1 MELWKKKM
9 KILENLNEKQQE
21 AVKIKE
27 VPILVIA
34 GAGSGKT
41 KVLTHRIAY
50 LIFQKNINPSNI
62 LAVTFTNKA
71 AQEMKD
77 RIEFINKDISD
88 RNMMKGIW
96 MGTFHSICARI
107 LRREID
113 ILGYDKNFVIYDK
126 GDQLGMIRRC
136 IKTLDLD
143 NKKYSPNVVSSI
155 IDRAKN
161 NLEDPELF
169 EYNSISYFKKIVG
182 KVYKQYQDELFEN
195 NALDFADLILL
206 TVKLFKEKPGILENY
221 QNKFRHILVD
231 EYQDINYA
239 QYQLVKL
246 LSEKYNNL
254 FVVGDPD
261 QSIYKFRG
269 ADLSNIL
276 RFEQDFPYSKV
287 VKLEQNY
294 RSTKVI
300 LEGATNLIKHNR
312 NRKEKELWT
321 DKKGGEKIRC
331 YEAVSAI
338 DEAVF
343 VSQEIMKLNKE
354 EGKTFKDF
362 VILYRTNVQSRSFEE
377 IFNKQGIPF
386 RVVGGLRFYERKEVK
401 DILAYLRFIHDQ
413 KEGVSFLRIINNKKL
428 GIGKITLN
436 KIVELAKKNNLNFHQ
451 ALKKSLNVIK
461 LSVDRKERIK
471 KFTSLI
477 DELNDKRNEMKG
489 SELLV
494 ELIIKINYY
503 KELKKEGEFIAQSK
517 IENIKE
523 LILAIQEFEENN
535 EDKSLTA
542 FLEYVALITDIDL
555 YKGEEDVVTV
565 MTLHSAKGL
574 EFPVV
579 FITGFEEG
587 IFPHSRSLNS
597 DEELEEERRLCYV
610 GMTRAKERIYLTYAW
625 RRNLNGNTLFNS
637 VSRFIS
643 EIPKH
648 LIKKVDIEKG
658 EEIPSLDNKREK
670 IEVAVGDKISHLD
683 WGIGVILNKID
694 TENDIFITVDFK
706 RVGLKKLSMNFA
718 PLEKI

>member
-1 MELWKKKM
+1 M
-9 KILENLNEKQQE
+9 KILDNLNDRQQE
-21 AVKIKE
+21 AVKVKE
-27 VPILVIA
+27 VPTLVIA

-50 LIFQKNINPSNI
+50 LIYQKKINPGNI

-77 RIEFINKDISD
+77 RIEFISKDIS
-88 RNMMKGIW
+88 NGSMMKGLW
-96 MGTFHSICARI
+96 MGTFHSVCARI
-107 LRREID
+107 LRQEID

-126 GDQLGMIRRC
+126 GDQLSMIRRC
-136 IKTLDLD
+136 LKALDLD
-143 NKKYSPNVVSSI
+143 SKKYSPNIISSI
-155 IDRAKN
+155 IDKAKN
-161 NLEDPELF
+161 NLEDVEIF
-169 EYNSISYFKKIVG
+169 EYNALNYFKKIVA
-182 KVYKQYQDELFEN
+182 KVYKQYQEELFEN
-195 NALDFADLILL
+195 NALDFSDLILL
-206 TVKLFKEKPGILENY
+206 TVKLFKEKPEILENY
-221 QNKFRHILVD
+221 QNKFRYILVD
-231 EYQDINYA
+231 EYQDINFA

-246 LSEKYNNL
+246 LSGKYNNL

-276 RFEQDFPYSKV
+276 RFEQDFPHSKV

-300 LEGATNLIKHNR
+300 LEGATNLIKHNV

-331 YEAVSAI
+331 YEAASAL
-338 DEAVF
+338 DEAIF
-343 VSQEIMKLNKE
+343 VSQEIIKLNK
-354 EGKTFKDF
+354 KKDKDFKDF
-362 VILYRTNVQSRSFEE
+362 AILYRTNAQSRSFEE
-377 IFNKQGIPF
+377 VFNKQGIPF

-413 KEGVSFLRIINNKKL
+413 KDRVSFLRIINNTKL
-428 GIGKITLN
+428 GIGKVTLS
-436 KIVELAKKNNLNFHQ
+436 KIEELARKNNINFYQ
-451 ALKKSLNVIK
+451 ALKQYLKVRKI
-461 LSVDRKERIK
+461 SVDREETIK
-471 KFTSLI
+471 KFISLI
-477 DELNDKRNEMKG
+477 DELNEKKKEIKG
-489 SELLV
+489 SELFV
-494 ELIIKINYY
+494 ELIKKISYY
-503 KELKKEGEFIAQSK
+503 EELKKEGEFKAQSK

-523 LILAIQEFEENN
+523 LILAVQEFEENN

-555 YKGEEDVVTV
+555 YKGEKDVVTV

-597 DEELEEERRLCYV
+597 SEELEEERRLCYV
-610 GMTRAKERIYLTYAW
+610 GMTRAKERLYLTYAW

-637 VSRFIS
+637 VSRFFS

-648 LIKKVDIEKG
+648 LKEKAGKEKG
-658 EEIPSLDNKREK
+658 EEIPSLDNRRKK
-670 IEVAVGDKISHLD
+670 IEVTVGDKIRHAD
-683 WGIGVILNKID
+683 WGIGVILNKVD
-694 TENDIFITVDFK
+694 TASDIFITVDFE
-706 RVGLKKLSMNFA
+706 RVGLKKLSVNFA
-718 PLEKI
+718 PLEKV

>member
-1 MELWKKKM
+1 
-9 KILENLNEKQQE
+9 
-21 AVKIKE
+21 
-27 VPILVIA
+27 
-34 GAGSGKT
+34 
-41 KVLTHRIAY
+41 
-50 LIFQKNINPSNI
+50 
-62 LAVTFTNKA
+62 AVTFTNKA
-71 AQEMKD
+71 AQEMKN
-77 RIEFINKDISD
+77 RIELLSKVISN
-88 RNMMKGIW
+88 RNMMKGLW

-107 LRREID
+107 LRQEID

-126 GDQLGMIRRC
+126 GDQLSMIRRC
-136 IKTLDLD
+136 LGTLDLD
-143 NKKYSPNVVSSI
+143 NKKYSPNVISSI

-161 NLEDPELF
+161 NLEDVELF
-169 EYNSISYFKKIVG
+169 EYNAIGYFKKIVAR
-182 KVYKQYQDELFEN
+182 VYQQYQIDLFEN
-195 NALDFADLILL
+195 NALDFGDLILL
-206 TVKLFKEKPGILENY
+206 TVKLFRERPEILEHY
-221 QNKFRHILVD
+221 QNQFRFILVD
-231 EYQDINYA
+231 EYQDINIA

-246 LSEKYNNL
+246 LSNRDHNL

-276 RFEQDFPYSKV
+276 RFEQDFPHSRII
-287 VKLEQNY
+287 KLEQNY

-331 YEAVSAI
+331 FEAASAL
-338 DEAVF
+338 DEALF
-343 VSQEIMKLNKE
+343 VSQEIIKLNKE
-354 EGKTFKDF
+354 EDKAFKNF
-362 VILYRTNVQSRSFEE
+362 AILYRTNAQSRAFEE

-413 KEGVSFLRIINNKKL
+413 KDGVSFLRIINNAKL
-428 GIGKITLN
+428 GIGKITLS
-436 KIVELAKKNNLNFHQ
+436 KIVEFAQKNNLNFHQ
-451 ALKKSLNVIK
+451 ALKQGLRVIK
-461 LSVDRKERIK
+461 ISADRKEAIN

-477 DELNDKRNEMKG
+477 DELNEKKKEIKG
-489 SELLV
+489 SELLI
-494 ELIIKINYY
+494 ELIKKINYY
-503 KELKKEGEFIAQSK
+503 EELKKEGEFKAQSK

-523 LILAIQEFEENN
+523 LILAVQEFEENN

-597 DEELEEERRLCYV
+597 GEELEEERRLCYV
-610 GMTRAKERIYLTYAW
+610 GMTRAKERLYLTYAW

-648 LIKKVDIEKG
+648 LKEEADIEKE
-658 EEIPSLDNKREK
+658 EEIPSLDNRREK
-670 IEVAVGDKISHLD
+670 IEVAVGDKIRHVD
-683 WGIGVILNKID
+683 WGIGTILNKID
-694 TENDIFITVDFK
+694 TENDIFITVDFG
-706 RVGLKKLSMNFA
+706 RVGLKKLSINYA
-718 PLEKI
+718 PLEKL

>member
-1 MELWKKKM
+1 M
-9 KILENLNEKQQE
+9 KILDNLNSRQQE
-21 AVKIKE
+21 AVKVKE
-27 VPILVIA
+27 ASILVIA

-50 LIFQKNINPSNI
+50 LIFQKKIDPGNI

-71 AQEMKD
+71 AQEMKN
-77 RIEFINKDISD
+77 RIEWLSKVSSN
-88 RNMMKGIW
+88 RNMMKGLW

-107 LRREID
+107 LRQEID
-113 ILGYDKNFVIYDK
+113 IQGYDKNFVIYDK
-126 GDQLGMIRRC
+126 SDQLSMIRRC
-136 IKTLDLD
+136 LGTLDLD
-143 NKKYSPNVVSSI
+143 NKKYSPNVISSI

-161 NLEDPELF
+161 NLEDVELF
-169 EYNSISYFKKIVG
+169 ESNAIGYFKKIVAR
-182 KVYKQYQDELFEN
+182 VYQQYQIDLFEN
-195 NALDFADLILL
+195 NAMDFGDLILL
-206 TVKLFKEKPGILENY
+206 TVKLFRERPEILEHY
-221 QNKFRHILVD
+221 QNQFRFILVD
-231 EYQDINYA
+231 EYQDINIA

-246 LSEKYNNL
+246 LSNRDHNL

-276 RFEQDFPYSKV
+276 RFEKDFPHSRV
-287 VKLEQNY
+287 IKLEQNY

-321 DKKGGEKIRC
+321 DKKGGEKIMC
-331 YEAVSAI
+331 FEAASAL
-338 DEAVF
+338 DEALF
-343 VSQEIMKLNKE
+343 VSQEIIKLNKE
-354 EGKTFKDF
+354 EDKAFKNF
-362 VILYRTNVQSRSFEE
+362 VILYRTNAQSRAFEE
-377 IFNKQGIPF
+377 IFNKQGVPF
-386 RVVGGLRFYERKEVK
+386 RIVGGLRFYERKEVK
-401 DILAYLRFIHDQ
+401 DILAYLRFIYDQ
-413 KEGVSFLRIINNKKL
+413 KDGVSFFRIINNAKL
-428 GIGKITLN
+428 GIGKITLS
-436 KIVELAKKNNLNFHQ
+436 KIEKLARKNNLNFHQ
-451 ALKKSLNVIK
+451 ALKQGLRVIK
-461 LSVDRKERIK
+461 ISIDRKEAIK

-477 DELNDKRNEMKG
+477 DELNEKKKEIKG
-489 SELLV
+489 SELLI
-494 ELIIKINYY
+494 ELIKKINYY
-503 KELKKEGEFIAQSK
+503 EELKKEGEFKAQCK

-523 LILAIQEFEENN
+523 LILAVQEFEENN
-535 EDKSLTA
+535 EEKSITA

-574 EFPVV
+574 EFSVV

-597 DEELEEERRLCYV
+597 EEELEEERRLCYV
-610 GMTRAKERIYLTYAW
+610 GMTRAKERLYLTYAW

-648 LIKKVDIEKG
+648 LKEEADIEKG
-658 EEIPSLDNKREK
+658 EEVPSLDNRREK
-670 IEVAVGDKISHLD
+670 IEVAVGDKIRHVD
-683 WGIGVILNKID
+683 WGIGTILNKID
-694 TENDIFITVDFK
+694 TENDIFITVDFE
-706 RVGLKKLSMNFA
+706 RVGLKKLSVNFA

>member
-1 MELWKKKM
+1 M
-9 KILENLNEKQQE
+9 KILENLNERQQE
-21 AVKIKE
+21 AVKVNE
-27 VPILVIA
+27 APILVIA

-50 LIFQKNINPSNI
+50 LIFQKKINSSNV

-77 RIEFINKDISD
+77 RIEFISKDISN
-88 RNMMKGIW
+88 RKIMKGLW

-107 LRREID
+107 LRQEID

-126 GDQLGMIRRC
+126 GDQLSMIRGC

-143 NKKYSPNVVSSI
+143 NKKYSPNIISSI
-155 IDRAKN
+155 IDKAKN
-161 NLEDPELF
+161 NLEDVEIF
-169 EYNSISYFKKIVG
+169 EYNALNYYKKIVA
-182 KVYKQYQDELFEN
+182 KVYTQYQEELFEN
-195 NALDFADLILL
+195 NALDFNDLILL
-206 TVKLFKEKPGILENY
+206 TVKLFKENPEILENY
-221 QNKFRHILVD
+221 QNKFRYILVD
-231 EYQDINYA
+231 EYQDINFA

-269 ADLSNIL
+269 ADLNNIL
-276 RFEQDFPYSKV
+276 RFEQDFPHSKV
-287 VKLEQNY
+287 IKLEQNY

-300 LEGATNLIKHNR
+300 LEGASNLIKHNK

-321 DKKGGEKIRC
+321 NKKGGQKIRC
-331 YEAVSAI
+331 YEAASAL
-338 DEAVF
+338 DEAIF
-343 VSQEIMKLNKE
+343 VSQEITKLNKE
-354 EGKTFKDF
+354 DSKTFKDF
-362 VILYRTNVQSRSFEE
+362 AILYRTNAQSRSFEE

-413 KEGVSFLRIINNKKL
+413 KDGVSFLRIINNAKL
-428 GIGKITLN
+428 GIGKITLS
-436 KIVELAKKNNLNFHQ
+436 KIEELARKNNLNFHL
-451 ALKKSLNVIK
+451 ALKQGLRVIK
-461 LSVDRKERIK
+461 ISRDRKEAIN
-471 KFTSLI
+471 KFSSLI
-477 DELNDKRNEMKG
+477 DELNEKKKEIKG
-489 SELLV
+489 SELLI
-494 ELIIKINYY
+494 ELIRKINYY
-503 KELKKEGEFIAQSK
+503 EELKKEGEFKAQSK

-523 LILAIQEFEENN
+523 LILAVQEFEVNN

-555 YKGEEDVVTV
+555 YKGEEDVITV

-597 DEELEEERRLCYV
+597 GEELEEERRLCYV
-610 GMTRAKERIYLTYAW
+610 GMTRAKERLYLTYAW
-625 RRNLNGNTLFNS
+625 RRNLNGNTLFNT

-648 LIKKVDIEKG
+648 LKEKADIEKG
-658 EEIPSLDNKREK
+658 EEISSLDNRREN
-670 IEVAVGDKISHLD
+670 IVVVVGDKIRHVD
-683 WGIGVILNKID
+683 WGIGTILSKID
-694 TENDIFITVDFK
+694 TENDIFITVDFE
-706 RVGLKKLSMNFA
+706 RVGLKKLSVNFA
-718 PLEKI
+718 PLEKL

>member
-1 MELWKKKM
+1 M
-9 KILENLNEKQQE
+9 KILENLNERQRE
-21 AVKIKE
+21 AVKIE
-27 VPILVIA
+27 EAPILVIA

-50 LIFQKNINPSNI
+50 LIFQKKINPSNI

-77 RIEFINKDISD
+77 RIEFISKDISN
-88 RNMMKGIW
+88 RKIMKGLW

-126 GDQLGMIRRC
+126 GDQLSMIRRC
-136 IKTLDLD
+136 IRALDLD
-143 NKKYSPNVVSSI
+143 SKKYSPNIISSI
-155 IDRAKN
+155 IDKAKN
-161 NLEDPELF
+161 NLEDAELF
-169 EYNSISYFKKIVG
+169 EYNAMNYFKKIVA
-182 KVYKQYQDELFEN
+182 KVYTQYQEELFEN
-195 NALDFADLILL
+195 NALDFNDLILL
-206 TVKLFKEKPGILENY
+206 TVKLFKERPKILENY
-221 QNKFRHILVD
+221 QNKFRYILVD
-231 EYQDINYA
+231 EYQDINFA

-246 LSEKYNNL
+246 LSGKYNNL

-269 ADLSNIL
+269 ADLNNIL
-276 RFEQDFPYSKV
+276 RFEHDFPHSKV
-287 VKLEQNY
+287 IKLEQNY

-300 LEGATNLIKHNR
+300 LEGASNLIKHNR

-321 DKKGGEKIRC
+321 DKSGGEKIRC
-331 YEAVSAI
+331 YEAASAL
-338 DEAVF
+338 DEAIF

-354 EGKTFKDF
+354 ESKTFKDF
-362 VILYRTNVQSRSFEE
+362 AILYRTNAQSRSFEE

-413 KEGVSFLRIINNKKL
+413 KDGISFLRIINNTKL
-428 GIGKITLN
+428 GIGKITLS
-436 KIVELAKKNNLNFHQ
+436 KIEELARKNNLNFHL
-451 ALKKSLNVIK
+451 ALKQGVRVIK
-461 LSVDRKERIK
+461 ISGDRKEAIN

-477 DELNDKRNEMKG
+477 DELNEKKKEIKG
-489 SELLV
+489 SELLI
-494 ELIIKINYY
+494 EIIRKINYY
-503 KELKKEGEFIAQSK
+503 DELKKEGEFKAQSK

-523 LILAIQEFEENN
+523 LILAVQEFEANN

-555 YKGEEDVVTV
+555 YRGEDDVVTV

-574 EFPVV
+574 EFPIV

-597 DEELEEERRLCYV
+597 GEELEEERRLCYV
-610 GMTRAKERIYLTYAW
+610 GMTRAKERLYLTYAW

-637 VSRFIS
+637 VSQFIS

-648 LIKKVDIEKG
+648 LKEKADIEKG
-658 EEIPSLDNKREK
+658 EEIPSLDNRREK
-670 IEVAVGDKISHLD
+670 IEVAVGDKIRHVD

-694 TENDIFITVDFK
+694 TENDIFITVDFEK
-706 RVGLKKLSMNFA
+706 VGLKKLSINYA
-718 PLEKI
+718 PLEKM

>member
-1 MELWKKKM
+1 M
-9 KILENLNEKQQE
+9 KILDNLNSRQQE
-21 AVKIKE
+21 AVKVKE
-27 VPILVIA
+27 ASILVIA

-50 LIFQKNINPSNI
+50 LIFQKKINPGNI

-77 RIEFINKDISD
+77 RIEFISKDISN
-88 RNMMKGIW
+88 RNMMKGLW

-107 LRREID
+107 LRQEID

-126 GDQLGMIRRC
+126 GDQLSMIRRC
-136 IKTLDLD
+136 LKALDLD
-143 NKKYSPNVVSSI
+143 NKKYSPNIISSI
-155 IDRAKN
+155 IDKAKN
-161 NLEDPELF
+161 NLEDVEIF
-169 EYNSISYFKKIVG
+169 EYNALNYYKKIVAR
-182 KVYKQYQDELFEN
+182 VYTQYQEELFEN
-195 NALDFADLILL
+195 NALDFNDLILL
-206 TVKLFKEKPGILENY
+206 TVKLFKERPEILENY
-221 QNKFRHILVD
+221 QNKFRYILVD
-231 EYQDINYA
+231 EYQDINFA

-276 RFEQDFPYSKV
+276 RFEQDFPQSRV
-287 VKLEQNY
+287 IKLEQNY

-331 YEAVSAI
+331 YEAVSAL

-343 VSQEIMKLNKE
+343 VSQEIIKLNKE
-354 EGKTFKDF
+354 KGKAFKDF
-362 VILYRTNVQSRSFEE
+362 AILYRTNAQSRAFEE
-377 IFNKQGIPF
+377 VFNKQGIPF

-413 KEGVSFLRIINNKKL
+413 KDGVSFLRIINNAKL
-428 GIGKITLN
+428 GIGKITLS
-436 KIVELAKKNNLNFHQ
+436 KIEELARKNNLNFHQ
-451 ALKKSLNVIK
+451 ALKQGLRVIK
-461 LSVDRKERIK
+461 ISADRKEAIN

-477 DELNDKRNEMKG
+477 DELNKKKKEIKG
-489 SELLV
+489 SELLI
-494 ELIIKINYY
+494 ELIKKINYY
-503 KELKKEGEFIAQSK
+503 EELKKEGEFKAQSK

-523 LILAIQEFEENN
+523 LILAVQEFEENN

-597 DEELEEERRLCYV
+597 GEELEEERRLCYV
-610 GMTRAKERIYLTYAW
+610 GMTRAKEWLYLTYAW

-648 LIKKVDIEKG
+648 LKEKADIEKG
-658 EEIPSLDNKREK
+658 EEIPSLDNRREK
-670 IEVAVGDKISHLD
+670 IEVAVGDKIRHVD

-694 TENDIFITVDFK
+694 TENDIFITVDFE

-718 PLEKI
+718 PLEKV

>member
-1 MELWKKKM
+1 M
-9 KILENLNEKQQE
+9 KILDNLNPRQQE
-21 AVKIKE
+21 AVKVKE
-27 VPILVIA
+27 APILVIA

-50 LIFQKNINPSNI
+50 LIFQKKKNPRNI

-77 RIEFINKDISD
+77 RIEFISKDISN
-88 RNMMKGIW
+88 RNMMKGLW

-107 LRREID
+107 LRQEID

-126 GDQLGMIRRC
+126 GDQLSMIRRC
-136 IKTLDLD
+136 LQALDLD
-143 NKKYSPNVVSSI
+143 SKKYSPNIISSI
-155 IDRAKN
+155 MDKAKN
-161 NLEDPELF
+161 NLKDVEIF
-169 EYNSISYFKKIVG
+169 EYNALNYYKKIVAR
-182 KVYKQYQDELFEN
+182 VYKHYQEELFEN
-195 NALDFADLILL
+195 NALDFSDLILL
-206 TVKLFKEKPGILENY
+206 TVKLFKEEPEILENY
-221 QNKFRHILVD
+221 QRKFKYTLVD
-231 EYQDINYA
+231 EYQDINFA

-246 LSEKYNNL
+246 LSGKYNNL

-276 RFEQDFPYSKV
+276 RFEQDFPNSRII
-287 VKLEQNY
+287 KLEQNY

-331 YEAVSAI
+331 YEAVSAL

-343 VSQEIMKLNKE
+343 SSQEIIRLNKK
-354 EGKTFKDF
+354 EGKAFKDF
-362 VILYRTNVQSRSFEE
+362 AILYRTNAQSRAFEE
-377 IFNKQGIPF
+377 VFSKQGIPF
-386 RVVGGLRFYERKEVK
+386 RVIGGLRFYERKEVK

-413 KEGVSFLRIINNKKL
+413 KDGVSFLRIINNIKL
-428 GIGKITLN
+428 GIGKITLS
-436 KIVELAKKNNLNFHQ
+436 KIEELARKNNLNFHQ
-451 ALKKSLNVIK
+451 ALKQGLRTIK
-461 LSVDRKERIK
+461 ISADRKEAIN

-477 DELNDKRNEMKG
+477 DELNEKKKETKG
-489 SELLV
+489 SELLI
-494 ELIIKINYY
+494 ELIGKINYY
-503 KELKKEGEFIAQSK
+503 KELKKEEEFKAQGK

-523 LILAIQEFEENN
+523 LILAVQEFEENN

-555 YKGEEDVVTV
+555 YKREEDVVTV

-597 DEELEEERRLCYV
+597 GEELEEERRLCYV
-610 GMTRAKERIYLTYAW
+610 GMTRAKERLYLTYAW

-648 LIKKVDIEKG
+648 LKEKADIEKG
-658 EEIPSLDNKREK
+658 EEIPSLDNRREK
-670 IEVAVGDKISHLD
+670 IEVAVGDKIRHVD

-694 TENDIFITVDFK
+694 TENDIFITVDFES
-706 RVGLKKLSMNFA
+706 VGLKKLSVNFA
-718 PLEKI
+718 PLEKV

>member
-1 MELWKKKM
+1 M
-9 KILENLNEKQQE
+9 KILDNLNSRQQE
-21 AVKIKE
+21 AVKVKE
-27 VPILVIA
+27 ASILVIA

-50 LIFQKNINPSNI
+50 LIFQKKINPRNI

-77 RIEFINKDISD
+77 RIEFISKDISN
-88 RNMMKGIW
+88 RKIMEGLW

-107 LRREID
+107 LRQEID

-126 GDQLGMIRRC
+126 GDQLSMIRRC
-136 IKTLDLD
+136 LKTLDLD
-143 NKKYSPNVVSSI
+143 SKKYSPNIISSI
-155 IDRAKN
+155 IDKAKN
-161 NLEDPELF
+161 NLEDVEIF
-169 EYNSISYFKKIVG
+169 EYNALNYYKKIVAR
-182 KVYKQYQDELFEN
+182 VYKQYQEELFEN
-195 NALDFADLILL
+195 NALDFSDLILL
-206 TVKLFKEKPGILENY
+206 TVKLFKEKPEILENY
-221 QNKFRHILVD
+221 QNKFKYTLVD
-231 EYQDINYA
+231 EYQDINFA

-246 LSEKYNNL
+246 LSGKYNNL

-276 RFEQDFPYSKV
+276 RFEQDFPHSRV
-287 VKLEQNY
+287 IKLEQNY

-312 NRKEKELWT
+312 NRKKKELWT

-331 YEAVSAI
+331 YEAVSAL

-343 VSQEIMKLNKE
+343 VSQEIIKLNKE
-354 EGKTFKDF
+354 KDKAFKDF
-362 VILYRTNVQSRSFEE
+362 AILYRTNAQSRAFEE
-377 IFNKQGIPF
+377 VFSKQDIPF

-413 KEGVSFLRIINNKKL
+413 KDGISFLRIINNAKL
-428 GIGKITLN
+428 GIGKITLS
-436 KIVELAKKNNLNFHQ
+436 KIEELARKSNLNFHQ
-451 ALKKSLNVIK
+451 ALKQGLRAIK
-461 LSVDRKERIK
+461 ISADRKEAIN

-477 DELNDKRNEMKG
+477 DKLNEKKKEIKG

-494 ELIIKINYY
+494 ELIKEINYY
-503 KELKKEGEFIAQSK
+503 EELKKEGEFKAQSK

-523 LILAIQEFEENN
+523 LILAVQEFEENN

-597 DEELEEERRLCYV
+597 GEELEEERRLCYV
-610 GMTRAKERIYLTYAW
+610 GITRAKERLYLTYAW

-648 LIKKVDIEKG
+648 LKEKADIEKG
-658 EEIPSLDNKREK
+658 EEIPSLDNRRKK
-670 IEVAVGDKISHLD
+670 IEVAVGDKIRHVD

-706 RVGLKKLSMNFA
+706 RVGLKKLSINFA

>member
-1 MELWKKKM
+1 M
-9 KILENLNEKQQE
+9 KILENLNERQQE
-21 AVKIKE
+21 AVEIKE
-27 VPILVIA
+27 APILVIA

-50 LIFQKNINPSNI
+50 LIFQKKINPSNI

-71 AQEMKD
+71 AQEMKE
-77 RIEFINKDISD
+77 RIELISNDIS
-88 RNMMKGIW
+88 NGNIINGLW
-96 MGTFHSICARI
+96 MGTFHSICARV
-107 LRREID
+107 LRREIN
-113 ILGYDKNFVIYDK
+113 ILGYDKNYIIYDK
-126 GDQLGMIRRC
+126 GDQLSMIRRC
-136 IKTLDLD
+136 LKTLELD
-143 NKKYSPNVVSSI
+143 SKKYSPNLISSM

-161 NLEDPELF
+161 NLEDVELF
-169 EYNSISYFKKIVG
+169 EFNAVGYFKKIVLR
-182 KVYKQYQDELFEN
+182 VYQHYQKELFEN
-195 NALDFADLILL
+195 NALDFNDLILL
-206 TVKLFKEKPGILENY
+206 TVKIFKENPEILENY

-231 EYQDINYA
+231 EYQDINFA

-276 RFEQDFPYSKV
+276 RFEQDFPHSKV

-300 LEGATNLIKHNR
+300 LEGAINLIKHNKD
-312 NRKEKELWT
+312 RKEKELWT
-321 DKKGGEKIRC
+321 DKKSGEKIRC
-331 YEAVSAI
+331 YEAVSAL

-343 VSQEIMKLNKE
+343 VCQEIMKLNKE
-354 EGKTFKDF
+354 EDKTFKDF
-362 VILYRTNVQSRSFEE
+362 AILYRTNAQSRSFEE
-377 IFNKQGIPF
+377 VFNKQGIPF

-401 DILAYLRFIHDQ
+401 DILAYLRYIHDQ
-413 KEGVSFLRIINNKKL
+413 KDGVSFLRIINNTKL
-428 GIGKITLN
+428 GIGRITLG
-436 KIVELAKKNNLNFHQ
+436 KIVELAKKDNLNFHQ
-451 ALKKSLNVIK
+451 ALKDGLKVIK
-461 LSVDRKERIK
+461 ISAGRKDAIK
-471 KFTSLI
+471 NFTSMI
-477 DELNDKRNEMKG
+477 DELNEKKKEIKG

-494 ELIIKINYY
+494 ELIKKINYY
-503 KELKKEGEFIAQSK
+503 DDLKKEGEFKRQSK

-555 YKGEEDVVTV
+555 YKGEKDVVTV

-587 IFPHSRSLNS
+587 IFPHSRSINNG
-597 DEELEEERRLCYV
+597 EELEEERRLCYV
-610 GMTRAKERIYLTYAW
+610 GMTRAKERLYLTYAW
-625 RRNLNGNTLFNS
+625 RRNLNGNTLFNT

-648 LIKKVDIEKG
+648 LKEKADIEKG
-658 EEIPSLDNKREK
+658 KAISSLDNKMKK
-670 IEVAVGDKISHLD
+670 IEVIVGDKIKHTD

-694 TENDIFITVDFK
+694 TENDIFITVDFE
-706 RVGLKKLSMNFA
+706 RVGLKKLSVNFA
-718 PLEKI
+718 PLEKV

>member
-1 MELWKKKM
+1 M
-9 KILENLNEKQQE
+9 KILDNLNSRQQE
-21 AVKIKE
+21 AVKVKE
-27 VPILVIA
+27 ASILVIA

-50 LIFQKNINPSNI
+50 LIFQKKIDAGNI

-71 AQEMKD
+71 AQEMKN
-77 RIEFINKDISD
+77 RIELLSKVISN
-88 RNMMKGIW
+88 RNMMKGLW

-107 LRREID
+107 LRQEID

-126 GDQLGMIRRC
+126 GDQLSMIRRC
-136 IKTLDLD
+136 LGTLDLD
-143 NKKYSPNVVSSI
+143 NKKYSPNVISSI

-161 NLEDPELF
+161 NLEDVELF
-169 EYNSISYFKKIVG
+169 EYNAIGYFKKIVAR
-182 KVYKQYQDELFEN
+182 VYQQYQIDLFEN
-195 NALDFADLILL
+195 NALDFGDLILL
-206 TVKLFKEKPGILENY
+206 TVKLFRERPEILEHY
-221 QNKFRHILVD
+221 QNQFRFILVD
-231 EYQDINYA
+231 EYQDINIA

-246 LSEKYNNL
+246 LSNRDHNL

-276 RFEQDFPYSKV
+276 RFEQDFPHSRII
-287 VKLEQNY
+287 KLEQNY

-331 YEAVSAI
+331 FEAASAL
-338 DEAVF
+338 DEALF
-343 VSQEIMKLNKE
+343 VSQEIIKLNKE
-354 EGKTFKDF
+354 EDKAFKNF
-362 VILYRTNVQSRSFEE
+362 AILYRTNAQSRAFEE

-413 KEGVSFLRIINNKKL
+413 KDGVSFLRIINNAKL
-428 GIGKITLN
+428 GIGKITLS
-436 KIVELAKKNNLNFHQ
+436 KIVEFAQKNNLNFHQ
-451 ALKKSLNVIK
+451 ALKQGLRVIK
-461 LSVDRKERIK
+461 ISADRKEAIN

-477 DELNDKRNEMKG
+477 DELNEKKKEIKG
-489 SELLV
+489 SELLI
-494 ELIIKINYY
+494 ELIKKINYY
-503 KELKKEGEFIAQSK
+503 EELKKEGEFKAQSK

-523 LILAIQEFEENN
+523 LILAVQEFEENN

-597 DEELEEERRLCYV
+597 GEELEEERRLCYV
-610 GMTRAKERIYLTYAW
+610 GMTRAKERLYLTYAW

-648 LIKKVDIEKG
+648 LKEEADIEKE
-658 EEIPSLDNKREK
+658 EEIPSLDNRREK
-670 IEVAVGDKISHLD
+670 IEVAVGDKIRHVD
-683 WGIGVILNKID
+683 WGIGTILNKID
-694 TENDIFITVDFK
+694 TENDIFITVDFG
-706 RVGLKKLSMNFA
+706 RVGLKKLSINYA
-718 PLEKI
+718 PLEKL

>member
-1 MELWKKKM
+1 M
-9 KILENLNEKQQE
+9 KILDNLNSRQQE
-21 AVKIKE
+21 AVKVKE
-27 VPILVIA
+27 ASILVIA

-50 LIFQKNINPSNI
+50 LIFQKKINPRNI

-77 RIEFINKDISD
+77 RIEFISKDISN
-88 RNMMKGIW
+88 RKIMEGLW

-107 LRREID
+107 LRHEID

-126 GDQLGMIRRC
+126 GDQLSMIRRC
-136 IKTLDLD
+136 LKTLDLD
-143 NKKYSPNVVSSI
+143 SKKYSPNIISSI
-155 IDRAKN
+155 IDKAKN
-161 NLEDPELF
+161 NLEDVEKF
-169 EYNSISYFKKIVG
+169 EYNALNFYKKIVAR
-182 KVYKQYQDELFEN
+182 VYKQYQEELFEN
-195 NALDFADLILL
+195 NALDFSDLILL
-206 TVKLFKEKPGILENY
+206 TVKLFKEKPEILENY
-221 QNKFRHILVD
+221 QSKFKYTLVD
-231 EYQDINYA
+231 EYQDINFA

-246 LSEKYNNL
+246 LSGKYNNL

-276 RFEQDFPYSKV
+276 RFEQDFPHSRV
-287 VKLEQNY
+287 IKLEQNY

-300 LEGATNLIKHNR
+300 LEGAANLIKHNR

-321 DKKGGEKIRC
+321 DKKSGEKIRC
-331 YEAVSAI
+331 YEAVSAL

-343 VSQEIMKLNKE
+343 VSQEIIKLNMEKD
-354 EGKTFKDF
+354 KAFKNF
-362 VILYRTNVQSRSFEE
+362 AILYRTNAQSRAFEE
-377 IFNKQGIPF
+377 VFSKRGIPF

-401 DILAYLRFIHDQ
+401 DILASLRFIHDQ
-413 KEGVSFLRIINNKKL
+413 KDAISFLRIINNAKL
-428 GIGKITLN
+428 GIGKITLS
-436 KIVELAKKNNLNFHQ
+436 KIEELARKNNLNFHQ
-451 ALKKSLNVIK
+451 ALKQGLRAIK
-461 LSVDRKERIK
+461 ISADRKEAIN

-477 DELNDKRNEMKG
+477 DKLNEKKKEIKG

-494 ELIIKINYY
+494 ELIKEINYY
-503 KELKKEGEFIAQSK
+503 EELKKEGEFKAQSK

-523 LILAIQEFEENN
+523 LILAVQEFEENN

-574 EFPVV
+574 EFPGV

-597 DEELEEERRLCYV
+597 GEELEEERRLCYV
-610 GMTRAKERIYLTYAW
+610 GMTRAKERLYLTYAW

-648 LIKKVDIEKG
+648 LKEKADIEKG
-658 EEIPSLDNKREK
+658 EEIPSLDNRRKK
-670 IEVAVGDKISHLD
+670 IEVAVGDKIRQVD

-706 RVGLKKLSMNFA
+706 RVGLKKLSINFA

>member
-1 MELWKKKM
+1 M
-9 KILENLNEKQQE
+9 KILETLNEKQQE

-27 VPILVIA
+27 AQILVIA

-50 LIFQKNINPSNI
+50 LIFQKNINPNNI

-88 RNMMKGIW
+88 RNIMKGLW

-107 LRREID
+107 LRQEID
-113 ILGYDKNFVIYDK
+113 VLGYDNNFVIYDK
-126 GDQLGMIRRC
+126 GDQLSMIRRC
-136 IKTLDLD
+136 IKDLELDS
-143 NKKYSPNVVSSI
+143 KRYSPNIISSI

-169 EYNSISYFKKIVG
+169 EHNAINYFNKIVG
-182 KVYKQYQDELFEN
+182 KVYRQYQEELHEN
-195 NALDFADLILL
+195 NALDFNDLILL
-206 TVKLFKEKPGILENY
+206 TVKLFLEKPGILENY

-239 QYQLVKL
+239 QYQLIKL
-246 LSEKYNNL
+246 LSGKNNNL

-269 ADLSNIL
+269 ADLNNIL
-276 RFEQDFPYSKV
+276 RFEQDFPHSKV

-321 DKKGGEKIRC
+321 DKQGGEKIRC
-331 YEAVSAI
+331 YEAASAI

-362 VILYRTNVQSRSFEE
+362 AILYRTNAQSRSFEE
-377 IFNKQGIPF
+377 IFNKLGIPF

-413 KEGVSFLRIINNKKL
+413 KDGVSFLRIINNTKL

-436 KIVELAKKNNLNFHQ
+436 KIVGLAKENNLNFHQ
-451 ALKKSLNVIK
+451 ALNKSLKIIK
-461 LSVDRKERIK
+461 ISEERKERIK
-471 KFTSLI
+471 KFTSLV
-477 DELNDKRNEMKG
+477 DEFNSKKDKMKG
-489 SELLV
+489 SGLLI
-494 ELIIKINYY
+494 ELIKKINYY
-503 KELKKEGEFIAQSK
+503 EELKKEEEFKAQSK

-523 LILAIQEFEENN
+523 LILAVQEFEENN
-535 EDKSLTA
+535 EERSLTA

-574 EFPVV
+574 EFPIV

-587 IFPHSRSLNS
+587 IFPHSRALNS
-597 DEELEEERRLCYV
+597 EEELEEERRLCYV

-648 LIKKVDIEKG
+648 LIKKADMEKD
-658 EEIPSLDNKREK
+658 EEIPSLNGRKEK
-670 IEVAVGDKISHLD
+670 IEIAVGCKIRHLD
-683 WGIGVILNKID
+683 WGIGVILNKVD

-706 RVGLKKLSMNFA
+706 KVGLKKLSVNFA
-718 PLEKI
+718 PLERV

>member
-1 MELWKKKM
+1 M
-9 KILENLNEKQQE
+9 KILDNLNSRQQE
-21 AVKIKE
+21 AVKVKE
-27 VPILVIA
+27 ASILVIA

-41 KVLTHRIAY
+41 KVLTHRITH
-50 LIFQKNINPSNI
+50 LIFKKKINPGNI

-71 AQEMKD
+71 AQEMKN
-77 RIEFINKDISD
+77 RIEFISKDISSSKI
-88 RNMMKGIW
+88 MKGLW

-107 LRREID
+107 LRQEID
-113 ILGYDKNFVIYDK
+113 VLGYDKNYVIYDK
-126 GDQLGMIRRC
+126 SDQLSMIRRC
-136 IKTLDLD
+136 LKALDLD
-143 NKKYSPNVVSSI
+143 SKKYSPNIISSI
-155 IDRAKN
+155 IDKAKN
-161 NLEDPELF
+161 NLEDVEIF
-169 EYNSISYFKKIVG
+169 EYNALNYYKKIVAR
-182 KVYKQYQDELFEN
+182 VYKQYQEELFEN
-195 NALDFADLILL
+195 NALDFSDLILL
-206 TVKLFKEKPGILENY
+206 TVKLFKEKTEILENY
-221 QNKFRHILVD
+221 QNKFKYILVD
-231 EYQDINYA
+231 EYQDINFA

-246 LSEKYNNL
+246 LSGKYNNL

-276 RFEQDFPYSKV
+276 KFEQDFPHSRV
-287 VKLEQNY
+287 IKLEQNY

-300 LEGATNLIKHNR
+300 LEGAANLIKHNR

-331 YEAVSAI
+331 YEAVSAL

-343 VSQEIMKLNKE
+343 VSQEIIKLNKE
-354 EGKTFKDF
+354 KDKTFKDF
-362 VILYRTNVQSRSFEE
+362 AILYRTNAQSRAFEE
-377 IFNKQGIPF
+377 IFSKQDIPF

-413 KEGVSFLRIINNKKL
+413 KDGVSFLRIINNAKL
-428 GIGKITLN
+428 GIGKITLSR
-436 KIVELAKKNNLNFHQ
+436 IEELARKNNLNFHQ
-451 ALKKSLNVIK
+451 SLKQGLRVIK
-461 LSVDRKERIK
+461 ISADRKEAIN

-477 DELNDKRNEMKG
+477 DEFNEKKKEIKG
-489 SELLV
+489 SELLI
-494 ELIIKINYY
+494 ELIRKINYY
-503 KELKKEGEFIAQSK
+503 EELKKEGEFKAQSK

-523 LILAIQEFEENN
+523 LILGVQEFEENN
-535 EDKSLTA
+535 EDKSLTT

-597 DEELEEERRLCYV
+597 GEELEEERRLCYV
-610 GMTRAKERIYLTYAW
+610 GMTRAKERLYLTYAW

-643 EIPKH
+643 EIPEH
-648 LIKKVDIEKG
+648 LKEKVDIEKG
-658 EEIPSLDNKREK
+658 EEVPLLDNRREK
-670 IEVAVGDKISHLD
+670 IEVAVGDKIRHVD
-683 WGIGVILNKID
+683 WGIGVILNKVD
-694 TENDIFITVDFK
+694 TGNDIFITVDFE
-706 RVGLKKLSMNFA
+706 RVGLKKLSVNFA
-718 PLEKI
+718 PLEKV

>member
-1 MELWKKKM
+1 M
-9 KILENLNEKQQE
+9 KILDNLNSRQQE
-21 AVKIKE
+21 AVKVKE
-27 VPILVIA
+27 ASILVIA

-50 LIFQKNINPSNI
+50 LIFQKKIDPGNI

-71 AQEMKD
+71 AQEMKN
-77 RIEFINKDISD
+77 RIEWLSKVSPN
-88 RNMMKGIW
+88 RNMMKGLW

-107 LRREID
+107 LRQEID

-126 GDQLGMIRRC
+126 SDQLSMIRRC
-136 IKTLDLD
+136 LGTLDLD
-143 NKKYSPNVVSSI
+143 NKKYSPNVISSI

-161 NLEDPELF
+161 NLEDVELF
-169 EYNSISYFKKIVG
+169 EYNAIGYFKKIVAR
-182 KVYKQYQDELFEN
+182 VYQQYQIDLFEN
-195 NALDFADLILL
+195 NAMDFGDLILL
-206 TVKLFKEKPGILENY
+206 TVKLFRERPEILEHY
-221 QNKFRHILVD
+221 QNQFRFILVD
-231 EYQDINYA
+231 EYQDINIA
-239 QYQLVKL
+239 QYQLIKL
-246 LSEKYNNL
+246 LSGRDHNL

-276 RFEQDFPYSKV
+276 RFEQDFPHSRV
-287 VKLEQNY
+287 IKLEQNY

-321 DKKGGEKIRC
+321 DKKGGEKIMC
-331 YEAVSAI
+331 FEAASAL
-338 DEAVF
+338 DEALF
-343 VSQEIMKLNKE
+343 VSQEIIKLNKE
-354 EGKTFKDF
+354 ENKAFNNF
-362 VILYRTNVQSRSFEE
+362 AILYRTNAQSRAFEE
-377 IFNKQGIPF
+377 IFNKQEVPF
-386 RVVGGLRFYERKEVK
+386 KIVGGLRFYERKEVK
-401 DILAYLRFIHDQ
+401 DILAYLRFIYDQ
-413 KEGVSFLRIINNKKL
+413 KDGVSFLRIINNAKL
-428 GIGKITLN
+428 GIGKITLS
-436 KIVELAKKNNLNFHQ
+436 KIEELARKNNLNFYH
-451 ALKKSLNVIK
+451 ALKQGLRVIK
-461 LSVDRKERIK
+461 ISADRKEAIK

-477 DELNDKRNEMKG
+477 DEFNEKKKEIKG
-489 SELLV
+489 SELLI
-494 ELIIKINYY
+494 ELIKKINYY
-503 KELKKEGEFIAQSK
+503 EELKKEGEFKAQSK

-523 LILAIQEFEENN
+523 LILAVQEFEENN
-535 EDKSLTA
+535 EDKSITA

-597 DEELEEERRLCYV
+597 EEELEEERRLCYV
-610 GMTRAKERIYLTYAW
+610 GMTRAKERLYLTYAW

-648 LIKKVDIEKG
+648 LKEKADIEKG
-658 EEIPSLDNKREK
+658 EEIPSLDNRREK
-670 IEVAVGDKISHLD
+670 IEVAVGDKIRHVD
-683 WGIGVILNKID
+683 WGIGTILNKID
-694 TENDIFITVDFK
+694 TENDIFITVDFE
-706 RVGLKKLSMNFA
+706 RVGLKKLSVNFA

>member
-1 MELWKKKM
+1 M
-9 KILENLNEKQQE
+9 KILDNLNSRQQE
-21 AVKIKE
+21 AVKVKE
-27 VPILVIA
+27 APILVIA

-50 LIFQKNINPSNI
+50 LIYHKKVNPSNI

-77 RIEFINKDISD
+77 RVKFLSKDISD
-88 RNMMKGIW
+88 SRMIKGLW
-96 MGTFHSICARI
+96 MGTFHAICARI
-107 LRREID
+107 LRLEIET
-113 ILGYDKNFVIYDK
+113 LGYDKNFVIYDK
-126 GDQLGMIRRC
+126 ADQLSLIRKC
-136 IKTLDLD
+136 INVLDLD
-143 NKKYSPNVVSSI
+143 NKRYSPNVISSI

-161 NLEDPELF
+161 NLEDIELF
-169 EYNSISYFKKIVG
+169 EYNAQNYFKKIV
-182 KVYKQYQDELFEN
+182 VRIYQQYQKELLEN
-195 NALDFADLILL
+195 NALDFGDLILL
-206 TVKLFKEKPGILENY
+206 TVKIFRERPEILERY
-221 QNKFRHILVD
+221 QDKFRYILVD
-231 EYQDINYA
+231 EYQDINLA

-246 LSEKYNNL
+246 LSDKYHNL

-276 RFEQDFPYSKV
+276 RFEEDFPRSKV
-287 VKLEQNY
+287 IKLEQNY

-321 DKKGGEKIRC
+321 DKKSGEKIRC
-331 YEAVSAI
+331 FEAVSAL

-343 VSQEIMKLNKE
+343 VSQEIIKLNTE
-354 EGKTFKDF
+354 EGKDFKDF
-362 VILYRTNVQSRSFEE
+362 AILYRTNAQSRSFEE

-386 RVVGGLRFYERKEVK
+386 KVVGGLRFYERKEVK

-413 KEGVSFLRIINNKKL
+413 KDWISFLRITNNAKL
-428 GIGKITLN
+428 GIGKITLS
-436 KIVELAKKNNLNFHQ
+436 KIENFAKKNNLNFNQ
-451 ALKKSLNVIK
+451 VLKQGLKVIK
-461 LSVDRKERIK
+461 ISTDRRERIE

-477 DELNDKRNEMKG
+477 DKFNEKKDKIKG
-489 SELLV
+489 SELLIK
-494 ELIIKINYY
+494 LIQDIDYY
-503 KELKKEGEFIAQSK
+503 KELEKEGEFKAQNK

-523 LILAIQEFEENN
+523 LILAIQDFEENN
-535 EDKSLTA
+535 QDKSLSA

-555 YKGEEDVVTV
+555 YKGEEDTVMV

-587 IFPHSRSLNS
+587 IFPHSRSLNNE
-597 DEELEEERRLCYV
+597 EELEEERRLCYV
-610 GMTRAKERIYLTYAW
+610 GMTRAKERLYLTYAW
-625 RRNLNGNTLFNS
+625 RRNLNGNMLFNS
-637 VSRFIS
+637 VSRFLA

-648 LIKKVDIEKG
+648 IQKRIGIEKV
-658 EEIPSLDNKREK
+658 EEISSLNKVKKK
-670 IEVAVGDKISHLD
+670 IEVAIGDKVRHAD
-683 WGIGVILNKID
+683 WGVGIILNKID
-694 TENDIFITVDFK
+694 TENDIFIIVDFEK
-706 RVGLKKLSMNFA
+706 MGVKKLSMNYA

>member
-1 MELWKKKM
+1 M
-9 KILENLNEKQQE
+9 KILDNLNSRQQD
-21 AVKIKE
+21 AVKVKE
-27 VPILVIA
+27 ASILVIA

-50 LIFQKNINPSNI
+50 LIFQKKINPGNI

-77 RIEFINKDISD
+77 RIEFISKDISS
-88 RNMMKGIW
+88 RNIMKGLW

-107 LRREID
+107 LRQEIN

-126 GDQLGMIRRC
+126 GDQLSMIRRC
-136 IKTLDLD
+136 LKALDLD
-143 NKKYSPNVVSSI
+143 SKKYSPNIISFI
-155 IDRAKN
+155 IDKAKN
-161 NLEDPELF
+161 NLEDVEIF
-169 EYNSISYFKKIVG
+169 EYNALNYYNKIVAR
-182 KVYKQYQDELFEN
+182 VYKQYQEELFEN
-195 NALDFADLILL
+195 NALDFSDLILL
-206 TVKLFKEKPGILENY
+206 TVKLFKEKTEILENY
-221 QNKFRHILVD
+221 QNKFKYILVD
-231 EYQDINYA
+231 EYQDINFA

-246 LSEKYNNL
+246 LSGKYNNL

-276 RFEQDFPYSKV
+276 RFEKDFPHSRV
-287 VKLEQNY
+287 IKLEQNY

-300 LEGATNLIKHNR
+300 LEGAANLIKHNR
-312 NRKEKELWT
+312 NRKKKELWT

-331 YEAVSAI
+331 YEAVSAL

-343 VSQEIMKLNKE
+343 VSQEIIKLNKE
-354 EGKTFKDF
+354 KDKTFKDF
-362 VILYRTNVQSRSFEE
+362 AILYRTNAQSRAFEE
-377 IFNKQGIPF
+377 IFSKQDIPF

-413 KEGVSFLRIINNKKL
+413 KDGVSFLRIINNAKL
-428 GIGKITLN
+428 GIGKITLSR
-436 KIVELAKKNNLNFHQ
+436 IEELARKNNLNIYQ
-451 ALKKSLNVIK
+451 ALKQGLGVIK
-461 LSVDRKERIK
+461 ISADRKEAIN
-471 KFTSLI
+471 KFISLI
-477 DELNDKRNEMKG
+477 DEFNEKKKEIKG
-489 SELLV
+489 SELLI
-494 ELIIKINYY
+494 ELIRKINYY
-503 KELKKEGEFIAQSK
+503 EELKKEGEFKAQSK

-523 LILAIQEFEENN
+523 LILGVQEFEENN
-535 EDKSLTA
+535 EDKSLTT

-597 DEELEEERRLCYV
+597 GEELEEERRLCYV
-610 GMTRAKERIYLTYAW
+610 GMTRAKEMLYLTYAW
-625 RRNLNGNTLFNS
+625 RRTLNGNTLFNS

-648 LIKKVDIEKG
+648 LKEKADIEKG

-670 IEVAVGDKISHLD
+670 IKVSVGDKVRHVD
-683 WGIGVILNKID
+683 WGVGVILNKID
-694 TENDIFITVDFK
+694 TGNDIFITVDFE
-706 RVGLKKLSMNFA
+706 RVGLKKLSVNFA
-718 PLEKI
+718 PLEKV

>member
-1 MELWKKKM
+1 M
-9 KILENLNEKQQE
+9 KILDNLNSRQQE
-21 AVKIKE
+21 AVKVKE
-27 VPILVIA
+27 ASILVIA

-50 LIFQKNINPSNI
+50 LIFQKKIDAGNI

-71 AQEMKD
+71 AQEMKN
-77 RIEFINKDISD
+77 RIELLSKVISN
-88 RNMMKGIW
+88 RNMMKGLW

-107 LRREID
+107 LRQEID

-126 GDQLGMIRRC
+126 GDQLSMIRRC
-136 IKTLDLD
+136 LGTLDLD
-143 NKKYSPNVVSSI
+143 NKKYSPNVISSI

-161 NLEDPELF
+161 NLEDVELF
-169 EYNSISYFKKIVG
+169 EYNAIGYFKKIVAR
-182 KVYKQYQDELFEN
+182 VYQQYQIDLFEN
-195 NALDFADLILL
+195 NALDFGDLILL
-206 TVKLFKEKPGILENY
+206 TVKLFRERPEILEHY
-221 QNKFRHILVD
+221 QNKFKYILVD
-231 EYQDINYA
+231 EYQDINIA

-246 LSEKYNNL
+246 LSNRDHNL

-276 RFEQDFPYSKV
+276 RFEQDFPHSRV
-287 VKLEQNY
+287 IKLEQNY

-300 LEGATNLIKHNR
+300 LEGATNLIKHNIS
-312 NRKEKELWT
+312 RKEKELWT

-331 YEAVSAI
+331 FEAASAL
-338 DEAVF
+338 DEALF
-343 VSQEIMKLNKE
+343 VSQEITKLNKE
-354 EGKTFKDF
+354 EGKAFKDF
-362 VILYRTNVQSRSFEE
+362 AILYRTNAQSRAFEE
-377 IFNKQGIPF
+377 IFNKQGVPF
-386 RVVGGLRFYERKEVK
+386 RIVGGLRFYERKEVK
-401 DILAYLRFIHDQ
+401 DILAYLRFIYDQ
-413 KEGVSFLRIINNKKL
+413 KDGVSFLRIINNAKL
-428 GIGKITLN
+428 GIGKITLS
-436 KIVELAKKNNLNFHQ
+436 KIEELARKNNLNFHQ
-451 ALKKSLNVIK
+451 ALKQGLRVIK
-461 LSVDRKERIK
+461 ISADRKEAIN

-477 DELNDKRNEMKG
+477 DELNEKKKEIKG
-489 SELLV
+489 SELLI
-494 ELIIKINYY
+494 ELIKKINYY
-503 KELKKEGEFIAQSK
+503 EELKKEGEFKAQSK

-523 LILAIQEFEENN
+523 LILAVQEFEENN

-555 YKGEEDVVTV
+555 YKGEEDTVTV

-597 DEELEEERRLCYV
+597 EEELEEERRLCYV
-610 GMTRAKERIYLTYAW
+610 GMTRAKERLYLTYAW

-648 LIKKVDIEKG
+648 LKEKADIEKG
-658 EEIPSLDNKREK
+658 EEIPSLDNRREK
-670 IEVAVGDKISHLD
+670 IEVAVGDKIRHVD

-694 TENDIFITVDFK
+694 TENDIFITVDFE
-706 RVGLKKLSMNFA
+706 RVGLKKLSVNFA

>member
-1 MELWKKKM
+1 M
-9 KILENLNEKQQE
+9 KILQNLNERQQE
-21 AVKIKE
+21 AVKIQE
-27 VPILVIA
+27 APILVIA

-50 LIFQKNINPSNI
+50 LIFQKKINSSNI

-77 RIEFINKDISD
+77 RIKFISKDISK
-88 RNMMKGIW
+88 RNMIKGLW

-107 LRREID
+107 LRQEID

-126 GDQLGMIRRC
+126 ADQLSMIRRC
-136 IKTLDLD
+136 LKTLDLD
-143 NKKYSPNVVSSI
+143 SKKYSPNIISSI
-155 IDRAKN
+155 IDKAKN
-161 NLEDPELF
+161 NLEDVEIF
-169 EYNSISYFKKIVG
+169 EYNALNYYKKIVA
-182 KVYKQYQDELFEN
+182 KVYTQYQEELFEN
-195 NALDFADLILL
+195 NALDFNDLILL
-206 TVKLFKEKPGILENY
+206 TVKLFKDRPEILENY
-221 QNKFRHILVD
+221 QNKFRYILVD
-231 EYQDINYA
+231 EYQDINFA

-269 ADLSNIL
+269 ADLNNIL
-276 RFEQDFPYSKV
+276 RFEQDFPQSKII
-287 VKLEQNY
+287 KLEQNY

-300 LEGATNLIKHNR
+300 LEGATNLIKYNK

-331 YEAVSAI
+331 YEAASAL
-338 DEAVF
+338 DEAIF

-354 EGKTFKDF
+354 KGKTFKDF
-362 VILYRTNVQSRSFEE
+362 AILYRTNAQSRSFEE

-401 DILAYLRFIHDQ
+401 DILVYLRFIHDQ
-413 KEGVSFLRIINNKKL
+413 KDGVSFLRIINNAKL
-428 GIGKITLN
+428 GIGKITLS
-436 KIVELAKKNNLNFHQ
+436 KIEELARKNNLNFHQ
-451 ALKKSLNVIK
+451 ALKKSLQVTKI
-461 LSVDRKERIK
+461 SADRKKRIK
-471 KFTSLI
+471 KFTFLI
-477 DELNDKRNEMKG
+477 DDLNEKIKEIKG

-494 ELIIKINYY
+494 ELIKRISYY
-503 KELKKEGEFIAQSK
+503 EDLKKEGEFKAQSK

-523 LILAIQEFEENN
+523 LILAVQEFEESN

-555 YKGEEDVVTV
+555 YKGEENVVTV

-597 DEELEEERRLCYV
+597 GEELEEERRLCYV
-610 GMTRAKERIYLTYAW
+610 GMTRAKERLYLTYAW

-648 LIKKVDIEKG
+648 LKEKVDIEKG
-658 EEIPSLDNKREK
+658 EEIPSLDNRREK
-670 IEVAVGDKISHLD
+670 IEVAVGDKIRHVD

-694 TENDIFITVDFK
+694 TENDIFITVDFE
-706 RVGLKKLSMNFA
+706 RVGLKKLSVNFA
-718 PLEKI
+718 PLEKV

>member
-1 MELWKKKM
+1 M
-9 KILENLNEKQQE
+9 KILDNLNERQQE
-21 AVKIKE
+21 AVKVKE
-27 VPILVIA
+27 ASILVIA

-50 LIFQKNINPSNI
+50 LIFQKKINPGNI

-77 RIEFINKDISD
+77 RIEFISKDISN
-88 RNMMKGIW
+88 RNMMKGLW

-107 LRREID
+107 LRQEID

-126 GDQLGMIRRC
+126 GDQLSMIRRC
-136 IKTLDLD
+136 LKALDLD
-143 NKKYSPNVVSSI
+143 SKKYSPNIISSI
-155 IDRAKN
+155 IDKAKN
-161 NLEDPELF
+161 NLEDVEIF
-169 EYNSISYFKKIVG
+169 EYNALNYYKKIVAR
-182 KVYKQYQDELFEN
+182 VYKQYQEELFEN
-195 NALDFADLILL
+195 NALDFSDLILL
-206 TVKLFKEKPGILENY
+206 TVKLFKEKPEILENY
-221 QNKFRHILVD
+221 QNKFKYTLVD
-231 EYQDINYA
+231 EYQDINFA

-246 LSEKYNNL
+246 LSGKYNNL

-276 RFEQDFPYSKV
+276 RFEQDFPHSRV
-287 VKLEQNY
+287 IKLEQNY

-312 NRKEKELWT
+312 NRKKKELWT

-331 YEAVSAI
+331 YEAVSAL

-343 VSQEIMKLNKE
+343 VSQEIIKLNKE
-354 EGKTFKDF
+354 KDKAFKDF
-362 VILYRTNVQSRSFEE
+362 AILYRTNAQSRAFEE
-377 IFNKQGIPF
+377 VFSKQDIPF

-413 KEGVSFLRIINNKKL
+413 KDGVSFLRIINNAKL
-428 GIGKITLN
+428 GIGKITLS
-436 KIVELAKKNNLNFHQ
+436 KIEEFARKNNLNFHQ
-451 ALKKSLNVIK
+451 ALKQGLKVIK
-461 LSVDRKERIK
+461 ISADRKEAIN
-471 KFTSLI
+471 KFTYLI
-477 DELNDKRNEMKG
+477 DELNEKKKEIKG
-489 SELLV
+489 SELLI
-494 ELIIKINYY
+494 ELIKKINYY
-503 KELKKEGEFIAQSK
+503 EELKKEGEFKAQSK

-523 LILAIQEFEENN
+523 LILAVQEFEENN

-542 FLEYVALITDIDL
+542 FLEYVALITGIDL
-555 YKGEEDVVTV
+555 YKGEEDVVTI

-597 DEELEEERRLCYV
+597 GEELEEERRLCYV
-610 GMTRAKERIYLTYAW
+610 GMTRAKERLYLTYTW

-637 VSRFIS
+637 VSRFLS

-648 LIKKVDIEKG
+648 LKEKVGIEKG
-658 EEIPSLDNKREK
+658 EEIPSLDNRREK
-670 IEVAVGDKISHLD
+670 IEVIVGDKIRHVD

-694 TENDIFITVDFK
+694 TEDDIFITVDFE
-706 RVGLKKLSMNFA
+706 RVGLKKLSVNFA